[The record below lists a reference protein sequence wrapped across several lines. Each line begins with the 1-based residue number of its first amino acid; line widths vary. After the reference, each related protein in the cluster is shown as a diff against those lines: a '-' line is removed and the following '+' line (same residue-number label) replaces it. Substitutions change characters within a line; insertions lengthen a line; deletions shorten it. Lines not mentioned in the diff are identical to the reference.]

1 MQSTLKLFSFSK
13 PLETGITNTIAQ
25 MRKLRLRKDK
35 DLAQIHAASKQWRE
49 DLNLSLCDSKAQ
61 FLVSL
66 A

>member
-1 MQSTLKLFSFSK
+1 
-13 PLETGITNTIAQ
+13 

-49 DLNLSLCDSKAQ
+49 YLNLRPCDSKAQ
-61 FLVSL
+61 FLISL

>member
-1 MQSTLKLFSFSK
+1 MLKLLPFSK

-35 DLAQIHAASKQWRE
+35 DLAQIHAASEQWGE
-49 DLNLSLCDSKAQ
+49 DLNLRPCDSEAQ